1 MNDSCSFIIKLIKLF
16 FKYQIYYIRGEKMS
30 RNKPLAK
37 KLRMAK
43 ANKQNRRIPIWAY
56 SKTQRKLRYRPKP
69 RHWRRNDLKI

>member
-1 MNDSCSFIIKLIKLF
+1 
-16 FKYQIYYIRGEKMS
+16 MS

-43 ANKQNRRIPIWAY
+43 ANKQ
-56 SKTQRKLRYRPKP
+56 T

>member
-1 MNDSCSFIIKLIKLF
+1 
-16 FKYQIYYIRGEKMS
+16 MS

-56 SKTQRKLRYRPKP
+56 AKTNLDIGEETVLNYKRG
-69 RHWRRNDLKI
+69 

>member
-1 MNDSCSFIIKLIKLF
+1 
-16 FKYQIYYIRGEKMS
+16 MS

-56 SKTQRKLRYRPKP
+56 AKKIGEFQSGLMLKLIVNLDTDLNLDIGEETALNYRGIYHGKSL
-69 RHWRRNDLKI
+69 HYST

>member
-1 MNDSCSFIIKLIKLF
+1 
-16 FKYQIYYIRGEKMS
+16 MS

-56 SKTQRKLRYRPKP
+56 LDIGEETVLNYKRG
-69 RHWRRNDLKI
+69 